1 MVEITYPVNVELT
14 KEQMYRHTVARGES
28 LKNLE
33 DKTLIMVDEIVSY
46 VSEKGDKI
54 ISMLGYQFNENTG
67 TYDAALTHYVSNSG
81 IFRDELAKIVE
92 IFGSSGITLRIR
104 KNVSKGGRT
113 FVTCELA

>member
-54 ISMLGYQFNENTG
+54 ISMLGYQWNENTG
-67 TYDAALTHYVSNSG
+67 TFDVLTHYVSNSG